1 MLQVHV
7 TWSCHQLSVKPL
19 LHHGGLQSF
28 LLGEEWVFFL
38 GRRRQ
43 VAMHPSMGKGPQVV
57 EEVLQLVHLGGGED
71 ALEGDC
77 FGAATLG
84 SVRR

>member
-7 TWSCHQLSVKPL
+7 TWRCHQLSVEPL

-38 GRRRQ
+38 GGRRQ
-43 VAMHPSMGKGPQVV
+43 VAMHSSMGKGPQVV
-57 EEVLQLVHLGGGED
+57 EEELQLVHLGGGED

-77 FGAATLG
+77 LGAAALR